1 MMTENRERTILVIG
15 DWVVDEYWFLVGHHS
30 DISSHIGIQH
40 QRLSSKPDDAV
51 RDLCGAGHVA
61 RVIYNLGIAESCRY
75 DVVGL
80 GAWDEG
86 DTDLIRHLFHSCDL
100 LKTKYRFRLEACDAP
115 PDVKL
120 ISLDSSRG
128 TTRVIRLYAER
139 GKRQLQRIDW
149 AKDPNEAECTNELQT
164 NISER
169 LPKDVT
175 NPVVV
180 ICDHQKGVIEPQTI
194 SALQKQYGRV
204 DWYVRSK
211 RYVTKNTKPSSDW
224 LTDPEIKLV
233 LIGPE
238 VAARHNPIGNWL
250 SNGKITRHALET
262 LESIGAR
269 SVVLVSDEHHVI
281 ARLGDIC
288 VTGEPLTRRSDE
300 ESPRDQ
306 AGQVGWT
313 SAVFASLIHTTY
325 DKSNVEVSDIKKAL
339 EIVTRGEW
347 KFWVPGHG
355 ASVSYENT
363 PSPIILE
370 HRWGEDESWSR
381 EKSEWDK
388 ALQEPPFI
396 PHGATPSLE
405 VWRASTDLPGYIACI
420 EEKRAI
426 IRDIG
431 SRLRAYSDGPRLR
444 PLSILLT
451 ADPGAG
457 KTSLARAL
465 AKAFRIKYLGCDL
478 TQFGNREK
486 LLDFFDSVV
495 AQQSAGEN
503 VLVFVDEVNTPLN
516 GGAWYSSFLTP
527 LEEGSYGRR
536 QRLAPAVWIFAGTNL
551 NLDERAEVNKFPDFR
566 ARMTITKQLDYQFL
580 RAKAQKDHQQQEE
593 MDRQCRLE
601 QLYLGA
607 AMIKHFHP
615 GVEWVETQV
624 LERFYRMDPSLSPA
638 REIRKCASLLRNVQ
652 FGRVTRENWGE
663 NWDRFIDDYREAQ
676 RSWKPETQL
685 VHLVF

>member
-1 MMTENRERTILVIG
+1 MMIENRGRTILVIG

-61 RVIYNLGIAESCRY
+61 RVLYRLSEANARPYE
-75 DVVGL
+75 VVGL

-86 DTDLIRHLFHSCDL
+86 DTDLIRHLFHPCDL
-100 LKTKYRFRLEACDAP
+100 SKTKYRFRLEACSTP
-115 PDVKL
+115 PDVTL
-120 ISLDSSRG
+120 ISLDSSHG

-139 GKRQLQRIDW
+139 GNRQLQRIDW
-149 AKDPNEAECTNELQT
+149 AKDPQFIEEGQQT
-164 NISER
+164 NIADR
-169 LPKDVT
+169 LPQDVT

-194 SALQKQYGRV
+194 SALQQRYGRV

-211 RYVTKNTKPSSDW
+211 RYVTKQAQPSSDW

-250 SNGKITRHALET
+250 SNGKITRHTLET

-269 SVVLVSDEHHVI
+269 SLVLVSDEHHVI

-288 VTGEPLTRRSDE
+288 VAGEPLTRRSDE
-300 ESPRDQ
+300 ESPQDQ

-347 KFWVPGHG
+347 KFWVPGGG
-355 ASVSYENT
+355 ASPPDENT
-363 PSPIILE
+363 PWPIVLE
-370 HRWGEDESWSR
+370 HRWGKDGSWSL
-381 EKSEWDK
+381 EKFEWDK

-396 PHGATPSLE
+396 PHGGTPSLE

-431 SRLRAYSDGPRLR
+431 SRLRAYSDGPGLR

-457 KTSLARAL
+457 KTSLARSL
-465 AKAFRIKYLGCDL
+465 AKAFRFKYLGCDL

-503 VLVFVDEVNTPLN
+503 VLVFVDEVNT
-516 GGAWYSSFLTP
+516 
-527 LEEGSYGRR
+527 
-536 QRLAPAVWIFAGTNL
+536 
-551 NLDERAEVNKFPDFR
+551 
-566 ARMTITKQLDYQFL
+566 
-580 RAKAQKDHQQQEE
+580 
-593 MDRQCRLE
+593 
-601 QLYLGA
+601 
-607 AMIKHFHP
+607 
-615 GVEWVETQV
+615 
-624 LERFYRMDPSLSPA
+624 
-638 REIRKCASLLRNVQ
+638 
-652 FGRVTRENWGE
+652 
-663 NWDRFIDDYREAQ
+663 
-676 RSWKPETQL
+676 
-685 VHLVF
+685 